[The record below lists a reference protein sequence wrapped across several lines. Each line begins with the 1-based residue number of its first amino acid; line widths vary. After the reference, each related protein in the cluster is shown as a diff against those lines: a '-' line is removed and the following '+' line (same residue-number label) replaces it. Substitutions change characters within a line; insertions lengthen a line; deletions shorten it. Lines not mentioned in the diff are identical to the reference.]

1 MTSLAHPSTL
11 QGYLKALNIRPK
23 KALSQ
28 NFLVDA
34 NIVRNFVKHA
44 SLTEDDIVL
53 EIGPGP
59 GAFTQ
64 EILKSGAKLIV
75 VEKDPVFA
83 QGLKDQ
89 YPHSDA
95 IQIYLDDFLT
105 CDLDQILPK
114 DKKVKVISNL
124 PFQLTSPILGRL
136 FPRSSQIVSCLFI
149 MQKEVADRILA
160 KAKTKA
166 FSSLTVFSHF
176 YSTPRFCFNISPTC
190 FFPRPKITSSAVFF
204 EMHSPILNNE
214 AEFFKMVR
222 TSFRQKRK
230 MLTSTLPFSKTKV
243 QDILKE
249 IGLSEK
255 ARPEE
260 LDITSW
266 TTLFEALQPLNSQE
280 SQD

>member
-11 QGYLKALNIRPK
+11 QGYLKTLDIRPK

-28 NFLVDA
+28 NFLIDA
-34 NIVRNFVKHA
+34 NIVRNFVKCA
-44 SLTEDDIVL
+44 TLTKDDIVL

-75 VEKDPVFA
+75 IEKDPAFA

-89 YPHSDA
+89 YLNSNS

-114 DKKVKVISNL
+114 DKKIKVISNL
-124 PFQLTSPILGRL
+124 PFQLTSPILSRL
-136 FPRSSQIVSCLFI
+136 FPRSSQIASCLFI

-176 YSTPRFCFNISPTC
+176 YSTPSFCFNISPTC
-190 FFPRPKITSSAVFF
+190 FFPRPKITSSALFF
-204 EMHSPILNNE
+204 EMHSPLLKNE
-214 AEFFKMVR
+214 AEFFNMVR
-222 TSFRQKRK
+222 TSFKQKRK

-243 QDILKE
+243 QAILKE

-266 TTLFEALQPLNSQE
+266 TTLFEELHPLS
-280 SQD
+280 S